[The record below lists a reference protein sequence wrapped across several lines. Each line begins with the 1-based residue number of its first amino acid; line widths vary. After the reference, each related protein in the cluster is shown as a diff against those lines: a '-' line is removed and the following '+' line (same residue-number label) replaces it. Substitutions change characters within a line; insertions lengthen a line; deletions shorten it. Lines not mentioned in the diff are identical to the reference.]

1 MFVLIVMQKS
11 STRIKIKLVESW
23 IKWKFEKE
31 RSQERRCTSSKDEMS
46 FAVTQVRMTSL
57 CRRRNH

>member
-11 STRIKIKLVESW
+11 STRIKIKSVESW
-23 IKWKFEKE
+23 LKWKFEKE

-46 FAVTQVRMTSL
+46 YAVTQVRMT
-57 CRRRNH
+57 